1 MKIELDFDREKATE
15 LSIWIEMSMFRTIRE
30 DEEIDNLNWIEYWIS
45 VVRKLES
52 AIEAERK
59 KENDRDL
66 KGRGL
71 K

>member
-1 MKIELDFDREKATE
+1 MKIELDLDREKAAE

-30 DEEIDNLNWIEYWIS
+30 DDELDNLDWIEYWIS

-52 AIEAERK
+52 AIESERK

>member
-1 MKIELDFDREKATE
+1 MKIELDLDIEKATE

-52 AIEAERK
+52 AIEAE
-59 KENDRDL
+59 
-66 KGRGL
+66 
-71 K
+71 